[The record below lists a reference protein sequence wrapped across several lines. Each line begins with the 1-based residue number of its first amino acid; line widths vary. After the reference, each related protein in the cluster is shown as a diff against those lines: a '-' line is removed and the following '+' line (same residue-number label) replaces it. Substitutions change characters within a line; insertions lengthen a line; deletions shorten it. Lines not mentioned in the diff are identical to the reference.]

1 MSTASIFIQLLY
13 EFCKTGLF
21 AVGGGMA
28 TVPFLKD
35 IARNYPWFT
44 ETELLDMIAISEST
58 PGPIGVNMATYAGFR
73 AGGPLGALCSTLAL
87 IAPSII
93 IILIVSRMMR
103 QFQENRL
110 VKHAFYCLRP
120 ASAGLIVGAMASIYH
135 ETLFHPGAASLAEWL
150 NLPALALFA
159 AVLAAVIKFKKLHPV
174 VFIALGA
181 VCGIIF
187 QL

>member
-1 MSTASIFIQLLY
+1 MTFLLLIY
-13 EFCKTGLF
+13 EFFKTGLF

-28 TVPFLKD
+28 TVPFLKE
-35 IARNYPWFT
+35 IARAYPWFT
-44 ETELLDMIAISEST
+44 ENELLDMIAVSEST
-58 PGPIGVNMATYAGFR
+58 PGPIGVNMATYSGFR
-73 AGGPLGALCSTLAL
+73 AGGLLGALCSTLAL
-87 IAPSII
+87 VAPSIM

-110 VKHAFYCLRP
+110 VQHAFYCLRP

-135 ETLFHPGAASLAEWL
+135 ETLFHPGAASLYEWL
-150 NLPALALFA
+150 NLPALMLFALF
-159 AVLAAVIKFKKLHPV
+159 LAGVIKFKKLHPI

-181 VCGIIF
+181 ACGIVF

>member
-110 VKHAFYCLRP
+110 VRHAFYCLRP
-120 ASAGLIVGAMASIYH
+120 GGTASRGRLTPSRRRSAPRR
-135 ETLFHPGAASLAEWL
+135 PGAASLAEWL

-159 AVLAAVIKFKKLHPV
+159 AFLAAVIKFKKLHPV

>member
-1 MSTASIFIQLLY
+1 MSTAPIFIQLLY

-135 ETLFHPGAASLAEWL
+135 ETLFYPGATS
-150 NLPALALFA
+150 LPALALFA
-159 AVLAAVIKFKKLHPV
+159 VFLAAVIKFKKLHPV

-181 VCGIIF
+181 VCGIVF

>member
-1 MSTASIFIQLLY
+1 MENTFLALIY
-13 EFCKTGLF
+13 EFFKTGLF

-35 IARNYPWFT
+35 IARTYPWFT
-44 ETELLDMIAISEST
+44 ETELLDMIAVSEST

-73 AGGPLGALCSTLAL
+73 AGGLLGALTSTLSL

-93 IILIVSRMMR
+93 IILIISRVMR
-103 QFQENRL
+103 QFQQNQL
-110 VKHAFYCLRP
+110 VQHAFYCLRP
-120 ASAGLIVGAMASIYH
+120 ASAGLIIGAMASIYH
-135 ETLFHPGAASLAEWL
+135 QTLFHPGAASLLAWL
-150 NLPALALFA
+150 NIPALVLFGLFFA
-159 AVLAAVIKFKKLHPV
+159 GTAKFKNLHPI

-181 VCGIIF
+181 VCGVVF

>member
-73 AGGPLGALCSTLAL
+73 AGGPLGALC
-87 IAPSII
+87 
-93 IILIVSRMMR
+93 
-103 QFQENRL
+103 
-110 VKHAFYCLRP
+110 
-120 ASAGLIVGAMASIYH
+120 
-135 ETLFHPGAASLAEWL
+135 
-150 NLPALALFA
+150 
-159 AVLAAVIKFKKLHPV
+159 
-174 VFIALGA
+174 
-181 VCGIIF
+181 
-187 QL
+187 